1 MGLIIVAIKIFKASL
16 LVVSFEMLAA
26 ITVKKVYKKRSVNS
40 KEIHNLIWLFI

>member
-26 ITVKKVYKKRSVNS
+26 ITVKNS
-40 KEIHNLIWLFI
+40 M